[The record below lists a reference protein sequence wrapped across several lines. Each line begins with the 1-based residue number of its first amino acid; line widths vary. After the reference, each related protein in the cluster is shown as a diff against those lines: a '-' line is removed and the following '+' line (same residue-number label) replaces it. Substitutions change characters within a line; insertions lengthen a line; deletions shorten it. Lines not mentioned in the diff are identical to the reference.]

1 MMARITLIEEPAGD
15 QALEAVRAK
24 LVGPLV
30 SVVHVLHNSDPS
42 GRPSPFVDVVT
53 ALRGLQPKLKDNS
66 LESID
71 LVGHGA
77 PGTIRVGATSARA
90 AKLRTSN
97 QTLDWALLDS
107 DVAKFESLTEAAQ
120 LLREWQDLG
129 LLAPG
134 FQVRLIGCNTAVDP
148 GIVPDGLMT
157 TLQDGAAFIHLLASF
172 FDLEVAGTL
181 GYIGFESFDANGF
194 TQSSV
199 LRSCHC
205 GANDSVVTFKPGTV
219 PTGPPSDT
227 KVGTLAVAG
236 VTDRADPQLKQLL
249 TYYDGQAQELKARHP
264 LVIRDESISL
274 SETIVDLVEEGKA
287 VLLRSKGRI
296 YRAKVQPE
304 RVLEAQHATL
314 QYLSRRGGPAEKSPP
329 SWAARVATP
338 PVLPNN
344 VQVNRGRRPATS
356 GAP

>member
-1 MMARITLIEEPAGD
+1 MARITLIEAPGGD
-15 QALEAVRAK
+15 EALEAVRAK
-24 LVGPLV
+24 VVGPLV
-30 SVVHVLHNSDPS
+30 TVVHVVHNSDPS
-42 GRPSPFVDVVT
+42 GRPSPYVDVVT
-53 ALRGLQPKLKDNS
+53 ALRQLQPKLKSNS

-90 AKLRTSN
+90 SKLRTSN
-97 QTLDWALLDS
+97 QTQDWALLDS

-120 LLREWQDLG
+120 LLREWQDFG

-157 TLQDGAAFIHLLASF
+157 TLQDGAAFIHLMASF
-172 FDLEVAGTL
+172 FDFEVAGTL
-181 GYIGFESFDANGF
+181 GYIGVESFDANGF
-194 TQSSV
+194 TQNSL

-205 GANDSVVTFKPGTV
+205 GTNDSVVTFKPSTV
-219 PTGPPSDT
+219 LTGPPSDT

-236 VTDRADPQLKQLL
+236 VTNAADPELKQLL
-249 TYYDGQAQELKARHP
+249 THYDGQAQELKAKLP
-264 LVIRDESISL
+264 LVIRDESIPL
-274 SETIVDLVEEGKA
+274 SGTIVDLVEEGKA
-287 VLLRSKGRI
+287 VLLRAKGRI
-296 YRAKVQPE
+296 YRAKVHPE

-314 QYLSRRGGPAEKSPP
+314 RFLARRGGPAEKAPP

-338 PVLPNN
+338 AVLPIN
-344 VQVNRGRRPATS
+344 VQVSRGRRPATTA
-356 GAP
+356 AP